1 MENEDV
7 IRQQMEETRTSLAE
21 KVETLEQKL
30 ASTVQE
36 TTEAVSDT
44 VQETAA
50 TVTETVAAVKETM
63 QESVET
69 VKGWFDL
76 GAQVEEHPWG
86 MLAGAAAFGFVL
98 GNFLPAREPTASSLS
113 SGSKRQ
119 QQHHNGGTRRPQEST
134 SATSST
140 SSGPS
145 WLSSFEP
152 ELNKL
157 KSLALGAALGTVREM
172 VRSELPSEMGNR
184 LRQIID
190 DVTTKLGGQPVPSS
204 DYTEMAESAQ
214 EHGAEEEQ
222 EPHQEHPA
230 TGQEGKKKHSSKHH
244 ERFKMQ

>member
-1 MENEDV
+1 MENEDL
-7 IRQQMEETRTSLAE
+7 IRLQMEETRTSLAE

-98 GNFLPAREPTASSLS
+98 GNFLPAREPAASSLS

-119 QQHHNGGTRRPQEST
+119 QQHHNGGTRRPQES
-134 SATSST
+134 TSST

-204 DYTEMAESAQ
+204 DYTEMAEAAQ
-214 EHGAEEEQ
+214 EHATEEET
-222 EPHQEHPA
+222 HQEHPI